1 MTWSPGPVVTRRRL
15 GGELKRLREGR
26 RLKLEDVARRL
37 ECSPSK
43 ISRLENGKG
52 VPRWRDVRDMLDVYD
67 VQDAGMRDRLESW
80 ARTGQAKMWWRSYS
94 DVMPPA
100 MATYVELEW
109 DAARIQ
115 AYEPFVVHGLL
126 QTPDYA
132 RVVLRNAL
140 GSSAPERTIDKLVEV
155 RMQRQDALKQ
165 EHGLSFAC
173 VLDESVLNRV
183 VGSVDILKAQLEHLL
198 TAAEA
203 EHVDVRVLPFSAG
216 LVPGSRGAFAKLDYS
231 EGIEHGLVYV
241 ERPPVAGE
249 FLADPAEIADHEAWL
264 EGLYAAA
271 LSESDSVPLLERAVR
286 RIDTTD
292 G

>member
-1 MTWSPGPVVTRRRL
+1 MSQSPGPVVTRRRL
-15 GGELKRLREGR
+15 GGELKRLREGLG
-26 RLKLEDVARRL
+26 LKLEDVARSL

-52 VPRWRDVRDMLDVYD
+52 VPRWRDVRDMLEVYRVPEGD
-67 VQDAGMRDRLESW
+67 ERARLLDW
-80 ARTGQAKMWWRSYS
+80 AQSGRAPMWWSKYA
-94 DVMPPA
+94 DVMPPV

-132 RVVLRNAL
+132 RVVLRSAL
-140 GSSAPERTIDKLVEV
+140 GPDAPERAIEKLVEV
-155 RMQRQDALKQ
+155 RMRRQDALKQ
-165 EHGLSFAC
+165 EHGLSFSC
-173 VLDESVLNRV
+173 VLDESILNRV
-183 VGSVDILKAQLEHLL
+183 VGSPDILRAQLEHLL
-198 TAAEA
+198 ATAEE

-241 ERPPVAGE
+241 ERPPIAGE
-249 FLADPAEIADHEAWL
+249 FLADPAEIADHEVWL
-264 EGLYAAA
+264 GSLYAAA
-271 LSESDSVPLLERAVR
+271 LSEPESIPLLKRAVR
-286 RIDTTD
+286 RMAASD